1 MTRRSLYYDRE
12 GKPIDADE
20 WTRRFAQTESL
31 EYRVVQLDEFDDVRV
46 STVWLGID
54 HSHGEGPPLIFETM
68 IFGGPHDGYQA
79 RYSTEAEARAG
90 HAVAVRRSQIRA
102 VRTPPKA

>member
-1 MTRRSLYYDRE
+1 MTSRSLYYDRE
-12 GKPIDADE
+12 GKPIDDLVE
-20 WTRRFAQTESL
+20 WGRL
-31 EYRVVQLDEFDDVRV
+31 LGDLKYRVVEAVESDGVRV

-68 IFGGPHDGYQA
+68 IFGGPHDGYQE

-90 HAVAVRRSQIRA
+90 HAEALKLPTKAVVIPLR
-102 VRTPPKA
+102 PKD